1 MPWRRGFPPALE
13 CRSMYS
19 WGPCPG
25 KSRLGPFPLSYPG
38 QRYRPAWEHDRFPA
52 LSGHFQ
58 RYAKPW
64 FSVCRPTTE
73 MGQFPGVPGPGFIIT
88 QRPLGRLPSRLLSL
102 MVRPSAPWP
111 TLELRGRIKYGGA
124 YSTAMYPNSMARCR
138 AIKASRAS
146 SNRLRHKPS
155 SSISAAPAA
164 PSACLASANAKATP
178 IYCARNFATATA
190 KVSMRSEVIGG
201 TCLWMTSLLVIRIAC
216 SVSRRKRWFL
226 ESTSSMSISYS
237 ASNARRTTPS
247 DSN

>member
-1 MPWRRGFPPALE
+1 MGAIAGGEANVRPISCHGAGGSRR
-13 CRSMYS
+13 RSNV
-19 WGPCPG
+19 GPCILGVPVPG
-25 KSRLGPFPLSYPG
+25 SRGLAPSHSAIQG

-73 MGQFPGVPGPGFIIT
+73 MGQFPGVSGPGFIIT

-146 SNRLRHKPS
+146 SNRRRNKPS
-155 SSISAAPAA
+155 
-164 PSACLASANAKATP
+164 
-178 IYCARNFATATA
+178 
-190 KVSMRSEVIGG
+190 
-201 TCLWMTSLLVIRIAC
+201 
-216 SVSRRKRWFL
+216 
-226 ESTSSMSISYS
+226 
-237 ASNARRTTPS
+237 
-247 DSN
+247 